1 MSTPKRFETFAIA
14 FATVAPIVY
23 VIAVEKNFALFTYHP
38 MTYTFGLGVQQ
49 PDDGPAMYWFGWMAT
64 AALAGGVAGALAGLL
79 PAALTRFLRPALAWV
94 VPAGVIAAFAYLLH
108 DYFLR

>member
-1 MSTPKRFETFAIA
+1 MSTPKRLETFAIV

-23 VIAVEKNFALFTYHP
+23 VIAVEKNFALITYHP
-38 MTYTFGLGVQQ
+38 MNYSFGLGAQ
-49 PDDGPAMYWFGWMAT
+49 PPGDGPAMYWFGWMAT
-64 AALAGGVAGALAGLL
+64 AALAGGAAGVIASFL
-79 PAALTRFLRPALAWV
+79 PATLTRFLRPVLAWV